1 MRSNIYK
8 LYRPILDNLKK
19 GLKQQLFLEKYVEH
33 NYNSIDRFL
42 LYHGIGTGKTRSSII
57 IAEKIISMN
66 PKMKAIIILPARLK
80 TNYLD
85 ELIPIICADYKT
97 ELKQYN
103 DPKTPEKDK
112 KKLRIIFNNKIKRN
126 YTIVSYEKITNE
138 FKKSTNIK
146 ETLKS
151 YTKDKILIIDEFHNL
166 ISNYVDETSVEKI
179 NTINKIPPTI
189 KNIRSVVMRYISRY
203 ADKSCKIFFLTA
215 TPVFDNY
222 HQFVELVKLLN
233 VNPIAD
239 SKYSSLRELIPY
251 IQNKVSYYA
260 DENRKDFPKV
270 EYKTEE
276 IPFSKSQDVKTYDI
290 QNNESDEEN
299 DDNKEMF
306 LVKQRQVSISVYGF
320 DKVDKVMSNLA
331 EYAPK
336 LLLLFKYIEETDTGK
351 HLVYSNF
358 ITYCLYLI
366 KKYLDMNGWVDYNAK
381 NKTTE
386 YKPYKTY
393 VLWDASLN
401 DTNKQIVKSVLNSVE
416 NMDGKIIKVILGSPS
431 IKEGISFKH
440 IQHLHQ
446 IDPVWNSSAKDQVEG
461 RCIRYKSHEDIP
473 LTHQFLKQTVI
484 IHNYKSVPIPNEKGA
499 ITETCDQKIYDRII
513 PQKHILIHKITQLLQ
528 KVAIDYYLYKKL
540 LKSPDVKTS
549 SDISINSSDN
559 IYLHKRKIN
568 KEPGIK
574 NTCPKLRRP
583 IDGKCKQGYEIK
595 MNAQNNACCYKSK
608 IGKKETKVKN
618 VKKEKKSK
626 EITITG
632 FSYNNLKLDGTVTKI
647 TGNNIKLLKYNNINI
662 DTIITYILDNG
673 WIPLLDKT
681 NKFTIIYKKTKEG
694 YGFVFDAIRT
704 QGFTNYTYKNYFIK
718 CKMLVEVKFFNN
730 IPKIQHQV
738 INTTPKLTEFDSFD
752 HWFDT
757 DIIDKTI
764 LKENKKKIAKLLTI
778 DMPIIADM
786 MTKYKSERPITI
798 KQIDIINKNN
808 VIINCSWIN

>member
-189 KNIRSVVMRYISRY
+189 KNIRSVIMRYISRY

-260 DENRKDFPKV
+260 DENRKDFPQV

-306 LVKQRQVSISVYGF
+306 LVKQRQFY
-320 DKVDKVMSNLA
+320 
-331 EYAPK
+331 
-336 LLLLFKYIEETDTGK
+336 
-351 HLVYSNF
+351 
-358 ITYCLYLI
+358 
-366 KKYLDMNGWVDYNAK
+366 
-381 NKTTE
+381 
-386 YKPYKTY
+386 
-393 VLWDASLN
+393 
-401 DTNKQIVKSVLNSVE
+401 
-416 NMDGKIIKVILGSPS
+416 
-431 IKEGISFKH
+431 
-440 IQHLHQ
+440 
-446 IDPVWNSSAKDQVEG
+446 
-461 RCIRYKSHEDIP
+461 
-473 LTHQFLKQTVI
+473 
-484 IHNYKSVPIPNEKGA
+484 
-499 ITETCDQKIYDRII
+499 
-513 PQKHILIHKITQLLQ
+513 
-528 KVAIDYYLYKKL
+528 
-540 LKSPDVKTS
+540 
-549 SDISINSSDN
+549 
-559 IYLHKRKIN
+559 
-568 KEPGIK
+568 
-574 NTCPKLRRP
+574 
-583 IDGKCKQGYEIK
+583 
-595 MNAQNNACCYKSK
+595 
-608 IGKKETKVKN
+608 
-618 VKKEKKSK
+618 
-626 EITITG
+626 
-632 FSYNNLKLDGTVTKI
+632 
-647 TGNNIKLLKYNNINI
+647 
-662 DTIITYILDNG
+662 
-673 WIPLLDKT
+673 
-681 NKFTIIYKKTKEG
+681 
-694 YGFVFDAIRT
+694 
-704 QGFTNYTYKNYFIK
+704 
-718 CKMLVEVKFFNN
+718 
-730 IPKIQHQV
+730 
-738 INTTPKLTEFDSFD
+738 
-752 HWFDT
+752 
-757 DIIDKTI
+757 
-764 LKENKKKIAKLLTI
+764 
-778 DMPIIADM
+778 
-786 MTKYKSERPITI
+786 
-798 KQIDIINKNN
+798 
-808 VIINCSWIN
+808 